1 MLKLTEVMLHEER
14 PQRRSS
20 DVEQWIRLAVSE
32 HPHITVDD
40 FLCGERDD
48 HGHVRPTGYTGWFWL
63 LGRGSSPA
71 CVSRVCSQMQCYPA
85 TPVADLLEVTA

>member
-1 MLKLTEVMLHEER
+1 MMKLTEVMLREEGPR
-14 PQRRSS
+14 HRSS

-32 HPHITVDD
+32 HPRITVDD

-48 HGHVRPTGYTGWFWL
+48 SGHVRPDGYVGWCWSR
-63 LGRGSSPA
+63 RGSMPA
-71 CVSRVCSQMQCYPA
+71 CVSRVCLEMQCRPT